1 MCRAKPNCLTE
12 LADKI
17 ELHLKLDVPGAGYI
31 LTEEDQR
38 IIIEALRFSA
48 SFDDQQSTR
57 KT

>member
-1 MCRAKPNCLTE
+1 MSRAKPNCLTE

-38 IIIEALRFSA
+38 IIIEALRWCA
-48 SFDDQQSTR
+48 DFDLA
-57 KT
+57 KPPK